1 MKKVLLITKTPCYP
15 LHSGGALAQYYFID
29 GLKDSVQFVLCTEAG
44 NQKEVDNL
52 EELKKVQPS
61 LNIYYSRSF
70 SSQTITTFKQKIK
83 SRISKILFKKP
94 SLKADVNADDF
105 QDDYFEH
112 VDHVPNLS
120 FIELINEVIK
130 IERIDFLQFD
140 FYDTIDLCF
149 AVPRHIKKIFICHEV
164 RFKRLKLAF
173 DTSELSAEYKN
184 YLIEKTE
191 LFERSCI
198 RQMDEVVVFNEDDAG
213 LLKDDCK
220 SINVSPFG
228 IPDEVIFNNELSN
241 EYNRFLF
248 VGGESHTPNKLG
260 LMWFLDEIYIPR
272 ISETEYPVY
281 IVGSWSEEFI
291 NKYDTFSKIIFTGK
305 VTSVESWFED
315 SILINPI
322 TTGAGLRTKVLQAFA
337 NKVPV
342 MSTPFGAEG
351 CYTQD
356 HKKHLALFENGND
369 FIRLLKTSDFKRIAS
384 AGYEYYNREFNKKKL
399 LDIRK
404 NIILR

>member
-44 NQKEVDNL
+44 NQKEVENL
-52 EELKKVQPS
+52 EELKKIQPS

-105 QDDYFEH
+105 RDDYFEH
-112 VDHVPNLS
+112 VDHVPNFS

-130 IERIDFLQFD
+130 IERIDLLQFD